1 MKALGAFAAWA
12 VRLRH
17 LSSINHTVAADREN
31 YDRPLIRLSRLTFCG
46 MLMNSQF
53 PGEATMLRAALAITF
68 LILCSGFGTRY
79 SARDV
84 KGNQVTVSTEL
95 RKAVFRRAVDLW
107 QDGRAELIDSVVTH
121 DYVGHTSQGD
131 RSIDG
136 LRARVTEFHALY
148 PNIKFTIEDQ
158 LAEGDRIATRMTAS
172 GTSKH
177 TGQTVHLVGL
187 NISRFVGNRIA
198 EEWPVWETVR

>member
-1 MKALGAFAAWA
+1 MRRA
-12 VRLRH
+12 V
-17 LSSINHTVAADREN
+17 
-31 YDRPLIRLSRLTFCG
+31 
-46 MLMNSQF
+46 
-53 PGEATMLRAALAITF
+53 LAITS
-68 LILCSGFGTRY
+68 LILYSGFGMPY
-79 SARDV
+79 SAPDA
-84 KGNQVTVSTEL
+84 KGNQVAVSANL
-95 RKAVFRRAVDLW
+95 RKAAFRRVVDIW
-107 QDGRAELIDSVVTH
+107 QAGRSELIETVVTR

-136 LRARVTEFHALY
+136 LRTRITEFHALY

-158 LAEGDRIATRMTAS
+158 LAQGDRIATRLTAV
-172 GTSKH
+172 GTSKQ

>member
-1 MKALGAFAAWA
+1 MRRA
-12 VRLRH
+12 VLVMT
-17 LSSINHTVAADREN
+17 S
-31 YDRPLIRLSRLTFCG
+31 
-46 MLMNSQF
+46 LM
-53 PGEATMLRAALAITF
+53 
-68 LILCSGFGTRY
+68 LCSGFTMPNL
-79 SARDV
+79 ARNV
-84 KGNQVTVSTEL
+84 KGNQVAVSADSQ
-95 RKAVFRRAVDLW
+95 KAAFRRAVNIW
-107 QDGRAELIDSVVTH
+107 QDGRAEQIETVVTH

-136 LRARVTEFHALY
+136 LRTRITEFHALY
-148 PNIKFTIEDQ
+148 PNIEFTIEDQ
-158 LAEGDRIATRMTAS
+158 LAEGDRIATRMTAF